1 MNIYDATALDRMH
14 LQEIGLFPYMLDFTR
29 EMIMHQSGNQIITK
43 MDNRLATIT
52 PFSGLRI
59 LRNGY
64 QQGAKFTGAEMRDVM
79 KIIIFVLDE
88 LYSSDDI
95 INQNNAEDKL
105 HANFIDYKKLIQCF
119 IKFVKMYITSRKEK
133 FNEDELNNFEVIILS
148 CDLVFNLI
156 YLIKLNFCIVARNC

>member
-29 EMIMHQSGNQIITK
+29 DIIMHQSGNRIIAK

-64 QQGAKFTGAEMRDVM
+64 QQGARFTGAEMRDVM

-88 LYSSDDI
+88 LYTSDDI
-95 INQNNAEDKL
+95 IKNQNTTEN
-105 HANFIDYKKLIQCF
+105 NFINCNKLIQCF
-119 IKFVKMYITSRKEK
+119 IKFVKMYITSRKEN
-133 FNEDELNNFEVIILS
+133 FNEDELRDFEVII
-148 CDLVFNLI
+148 I
-156 YLIKLNFCIVARNC
+156 FCIFCIIYFYLFINLFFIK

>member
-29 EMIMHQSGNQIITK
+29 DMIMRQSGNRIITK

-59 LRNGY
+59 LRNEY
-64 QQGAKFTGAEMRDVM
+64 QQGTRFIRAEMRDVM

-88 LYSSDDI
+88 LYTSDDTTKHQ
-95 INQNNAEDKL
+95 IND
-105 HANFIDYKKLIQCF
+105 FVDCKKLVQCF
-119 IKFVKMYITSRKEK
+119 MKFVKMYITSRKEK
-133 FNEDELNNFEVIILS
+133 FNEDELNDFEVIVTS
-148 CDLVFNLI
+148 CII
-156 YLIKLNFCIVARNC
+156 YFI

>member
-29 EMIMHQSGNQIITK
+29 DMIMRQSGNRIITK

-59 LRNGY
+59 LHNGY
-64 QQGAKFTGAEMRDVM
+64 QQGTRFTRAEMRDVM

-88 LYSSDDI
+88 LYTSDDTTKHQ
-95 INQNNAEDKL
+95 IND
-105 HANFIDYKKLIQCF
+105 FVDCKKLVQCF
-119 IKFVKMYITSRKEK
+119 MKFVKMYITSRKEK
-133 FNEDELNNFEVIILS
+133 FNEDELNDFEVIVTS
-148 CDLVFNLI
+148 CII
-156 YLIKLNFCIVARNC
+156 YFI